1 MVGSDEVVA
10 AENIS
15 MVVVETV
22 YFDIFFVVLIQVIA
36 KVVEPFIIFFLNMD
50 FKDQVVACKGNAEVV
65 FYDANYE
72 VSKEEEN
79 DAIDRIANGNNVERM
94 VTLDVHVIYNV
105 VDFLFNDRILANV
118 VDLNVYD
125 IDVFIIHET

>member
-1 MVGSDEVVA
+1 M
-10 AENIS
+10 
-15 MVVVETV
+15 
-22 YFDIFFVVLIQVIA
+22 
-36 KVVEPFIIFFLNMD
+36 
-50 FKDQVVACKGNAEVV
+50 V